1 MTINYFKKLAF
12 LNLIFLS
19 LILFLFFETGMLFC
33 PENLLFSI
41 VLPGFIISFFIK
53 ENSLVCHLKLIFSS
67 ALFFGFLFA
76 LIFVSRISIADSQ
89 SQINLIGF
97 SSFFLLFTALNFFGG
112 LAGIIPSGLI
122 ERLKTAR
129 N

>member
-1 MTINYFKKLAF
+1 MTTNYPKKTLF

-19 LILFLFFETGMLFC
+19 LILFLFFETSILSG
-33 PENLLFSI
+33 PGNLLFSI
-41 VLPGFIISFFIK
+41 VLPGFIVSFFIK
-53 ENSLVCHLKLIFSS
+53 ENSLVRHLKLIFFN
-67 ALFFGFLFA
+67 ALFFDFLFA
-76 LIFVSRISIADSQ
+76 LIFVFYISIADSQ

-97 SSFFLLFTALNFFGG
+97 LSFFLLFTILNFFGG

-122 ERLKTAR
+122 EKLKIVK